1 MNLSR
6 YEDVLFVVL
15 KANIG
20 EVVPRSR
27 LEEELVKARPFHD
40 VPEQNSNVL
49 EVLIGRIR
57 RKLPLGSTI
66 KAVRTKGYVLK
77 EIALCD
83 SCQQHPGTRHV
94 RVAAGTETLVCDDCH
109 N

>member
-6 YEDVLFVVL
+6 CEDAIFVVL
-15 KANIG
+15 KANVG
-20 EVVPRSR
+20 EVIPRSR
-27 LEEELVKARPFHD
+27 LEEELVKARPLHNI
-40 VPEQNSNVL
+40 PQQNSNVL

-66 KAVRTKGYVLK
+66 RAVRTKGYVFR

-83 SCQQHPGTRHV
+83 ACQQHPGTRHV
-94 RVAAGTETLVCDDCH
+94 RVAAGTETFVCDDCH
-109 N
+109 S